1 MLGNAH
7 RPENANRLGFG
18 NHVRDSSQRL
28 LRQSRDP
35 RSGSDGEGLET
46 GSVLLEAVYQF
57 NQKLGMGKSFV
68 QQIATDRAEPP
79 KIGTRIRVREKI
91 GASRHLVLTQVGD
104 DQLLPV
110 KFMGALDP
118 GRDDRMTFRRV
129 AADDED
135 QIGFFDIGD
144 RTRVAGQAH
153 GTE

>member
-1 MLGNAH
+1 MLGNHH

-18 NHVRDSSQRL
+18 NHVSDRSQRL

-68 QQIATDRAEPP
+68 QQIAIDRAEPP
-79 KIGTRIRVREKI
+79 KIGARIRVREKI

-110 KFMGALDP
+110 KFMELL
-118 GRDDRMTFRRV
+118 
-129 AADDED
+129 
-135 QIGFFDIGD
+135 
-144 RTRVAGQAH
+144 TRVAMTG
-153 GTE
+153 

>member
-7 RPENANRLGFG
+7 RPENANRLGFD
-18 NHVRDSSQRL
+18 NHVRDRSQRL
-28 LRQSRDP
+28 LSQSRDP

-46 GSVLLEAVYQF
+46 GSVLLEAVYPF
-57 NQKLGMGKSFV
+57 IQKLGMGKSFV

-110 KFMGALDP
+110 KFMELL
-118 GRDDRMTFRRV
+118 
-129 AADDED
+129 
-135 QIGFFDIGD
+135 
-144 RTRVAGQAH
+144 TRVAMTG
-153 GTE
+153 

>member
-46 GSVLLEAVYQF
+46 GSVLLEADYQF

-68 QQIATDRAEPP
+68 QQIAIDRAEPP
-79 KIGTRIRVREKI
+79 KIGARIRVREKI
-91 GASRHLVLTQVGD
+91 GVSRHLVLTQVGD

-110 KFMGALDP
+110 KFMELL
-118 GRDDRMTFRRV
+118 
-129 AADDED
+129 
-135 QIGFFDIGD
+135 
-144 RTRVAGQAH
+144 TRVAMTG
-153 GTE
+153 